1 MLTMTAMTAIETT
14 DSKTA
19 KFIARRNRLI
29 DAAATLIN
37 QHGLKG
43 MTFANVAEL
52 VDMNQNS
59 LAYYFKRKEMLAHAA
74 YMETLGRIADKVAE
88 AATRPDPRAR
98 LNHYLHLV
106 FAAQRGMRTGEERPM
121 TVLTGMSSLPE
132 PYRAEATELYQS
144 VLRGMRDW
152 FGPATQPED
161 LAVNTARAHVVLEG
175 VLWLPV
181 WLRFYA
187 IEDFDRVER
196 RMFEV
201 WERGVAPAGSA
212 LVHMSFAR
220 ATPPE
225 PRQEVDIDAFLRA
238 ATRLINRDGY
248 RGASVDRIAAELRVT
263 KGSFYHHLEGKD
275 DLVLACF
282 QRSYETIA
290 RALSDAGAAGGT
302 MWDRLSRALTALIE
316 VQFSGDAPL
325 MRTTALATLPATHRG
340 EVISQSNIFALRF
353 AGVII
358 DGISEGSIRPVDP
371 LIASQMA
378 MAMLNRAV
386 DLQEWATRLGPARA
400 TAIYAEIFA
409 HGMLPGAQ
417 SPAGADAA

>member
-1 MLTMTAMTAIETT
+1 MMNATDVP

-19 KFIARRNRLI
+19 KFKARRDRLI

-43 MTFANVAEL
+43 MTFANVAAL

-88 AATRPDPRAR
+88 AAARPDPRAR
-98 LNHYLHLV
+98 LAHYLHLV
-106 FAAQRGMRTGEERPM
+106 FASQRGIRTGEERPM

-132 PYRAEATELYQS
+132 PYRTEATELYQS
-144 VLRGMRDW
+144 VLRGMREW
-152 FGPATQPED
+152 FGPAGRTEE
-161 LAVNTARAHVVLEG
+161 LAANVARAHVVMEG

-181 WLRFYA
+181 WLRFHA
-187 IEDFDRVER
+187 IEDFDRVQR
-196 RMFEV
+196 RMFEF
-201 WERGVAPAGSA
+201 WERGVAPKDSP
-212 LVHMSFAR
+212 LIYMSFSKE
-220 ATPPE
+220 ATE
-225 PRQEVDIDAFLRA
+225 PRPDVDIDAFLRA

-282 QRSYETIA
+282 RRSYDTIA
-290 RALSDAGAAGGT
+290 RALDDAKAAGGN
-302 MWDRLSRALTALIE
+302 MWDQLSRAMTALIE
-316 VQFSGDAPL
+316 VQFSGDGPL

-340 EVISQSNIFALRF
+340 EVIGQSNTIALRF

-358 DGISEGSIRPVDP
+358 DGITEGSLHAVDP

-378 MAMLNRAV
+378 MSMLNRAV
-386 DLQEWATRLGPARA
+386 DLQDWAARA
-400 TAIYAEIFA
+400 GHVRATSIYAEIFA
-409 HGMLPGAQ
+409 HGLLPDASGA
-417 SPAGADAA
+417 A